1 MSDICKEY
9 GEALFTL
16 GFEGNCLDEIKKDL
30 DLIKDIFE
38 ETPEYADFL
47 QSPAVPKAERLK
59 SINEAFEN
67 RVSEYTL
74 SFLLILCE
82 KGRATLFGDCAEEF
96 NKLYEESKNIS
107 LARVFS
113 PVPLSEEQKERLKL
127 KLENISGQTVKMEC
141 FIDETLLGGVL
152 IDMDGTQIDGTLK
165 RRLQEIKEVMN
176 K

>member
-16 GFEGNCLDEIKKDL
+16 GFEGNCLEEVKKDL
-30 DLIKDIFE
+30 DFIKDVFDK
-38 ETPEYADFL
+38 TPEYADFL
-47 QSPAVPKAERLK
+47 QSPAVPKVERLK
-59 SINEAFEN
+59 SINEAFGN
-67 RVSEYTL
+67 SISEYAL
-74 SFLLILCE
+74 SFLSVLCE
-82 KGRATLFGDCAEEF
+82 KGRSTLFGKSAEEF
-96 NKLYEESKNIS
+96 YKLYEESKNVS

>member
-1 MSDICKEY
+1 M
-9 GEALFTL
+9 
-16 GFEGNCLDEIKKDL
+16 
-30 DLIKDIFE
+30 
-38 ETPEYADFL
+38 
-47 QSPAVPKAERLK
+47 
-59 SINEAFEN
+59 
-67 RVSEYTL
+67 
-74 SFLLILCE
+74 LILCE
-82 KGRATLFGDCAEEF
+82 KGRATLFGDCAEDF
-96 NKLYEESKNIS
+96 NKLYEESKNVS

-127 KLENISGQTVKMEC
+127 KLENTSGHSVKMEC